1 LPPRPVADFLIS
13 VCIKHGV
20 DCFFYFDQC
29 HFLEEIDE
37 FYKNPHSPLRLDCG
51 FVALALATFALGS
64 QWTPLEKPEG
74 WSSSST
80 TPKSENTDPGMIFH
94 NQLRDLV
101 PDLIEQ
107 SSLRSIQVIFLIGVY
122 LMPLSPVGSSYIYMG
137 LALRKALAF
146 DLHQNTDDAVLDEKE
161 VEIRRRLWWSI
172 YSLER

>member
-1 LPPRPVADFLIS
+1 
-13 VCIKHGV
+13 
-20 DCFFYFDQC
+20 
-29 HFLEEIDE
+29 
-37 FYKNPHSPLRLDCG
+37 
-51 FVALALATFALGS
+51 
-64 QWTPLEKPEG
+64 
-74 WSSSST
+74 
-80 TPKSENTDPGMIFH
+80 MIFH

-107 SSLRSIQVIFLIGVY
+107 STLRSIQVIFLIGVY